1 MINNKFIRNKNNIN
15 HKFNPDILGKL
26 ENKDNERR
34 TMKVDLTKTIY
45 NPITNVVPQ
54 TVQKQSDLAISIDTS
69 KIDMAKRVAEQKLAR
84 ENQDIQY
91 KPIATNFMNS
101 NINTNI
107 QTFEELKENT
117 TKQKTNSNKY
127 YNVLDNLKDLGII
140 K

>member
-91 KPIATNFMNS
+91 KPIATNFINS

-107 QTFEELKENT
+107 QTFDELKENT

-127 YNVLDNLKDLGII
+127 YSVLDNLKDLGII

>member
-1 MINNKFIRNKNNIN
+1 MINNKFIRNKNNIE

-34 TMKVDLTKTIY
+34 TMKVDLSKTIY

-54 TVQKQSDLAISIDTS
+54 TIQKQSDLAISIDTT

-101 NINTNI
+101 SINTNI
-107 QTFEELKENT
+107 QTFDELKENT

-127 YNVLDNLKDLGII
+127 YSVLDNLKDLGII

>member
-26 ENKDNERR
+26 ETKDNERR

-107 QTFEELKENT
+107 QTFDELKENT

-127 YNVLDNLKDLGII
+127 YSVLDNLKDLGII

>member
-1 MINNKFIRNKNNIN
+1 MINNKFIRNKNNIE

-34 TMKVDLTKTIY
+34 TMKVDLSKTIY
-45 NPITNVVPQ
+45 NPITNIIPQ
-54 TVQKQSDLAISIDTS
+54 TVQKQSDLAISIDTT

-101 NINTNI
+101 SINTNI
-107 QTFEELKENT
+107 QTFDELKENT

-127 YNVLDNLKDLGII
+127 YSVLDNLKDLGII

>member
-1 MINNKFIRNKNNIN
+1 MINNKFIRNKNNIE

-34 TMKVDLTKTIY
+34 TMKVDLSKTIY
-45 NPITNVVPQ
+45 NPITNIIPQ
-54 TVQKQSDLAISIDTS
+54 TIQKQSDLTISIDTT

-84 ENQDIQY
+84 ENQDMQY
-91 KPIATNFMNS
+91 KPIATNFMNLS
-101 NINTNI
+101 INTNI
-107 QTFEELKENT
+107 QTFDELKENT

-127 YNVLDNLKDLGII
+127 YSVLDNLKDLGII